1 MSRVRHKLGENPPS
15 AYTKVASQWVAL
27 ALVALVACGV
37 YVNALDNEL
46 VYDDRKLIP
55 ANELMHD
62 PWRVDRILVGR
73 YWGEVLHSH
82 HYRPLTVWTLAFNY

>member
-1 MSRVRHKLGENPPS
+1 MSRVRDKLEENFPS
-15 AYTKVASQWVAL
+15 ECTKIDERGQWVAL

-37 YVNALDNEL
+37 YVNALGNEL

-62 PWRVDRILVGR
+62 PWRVDRILA
-73 YWGEVLHSH
+73 
-82 HYRPLTVWTLAFNY
+82 RPLLGRDPALTPLPAADGLDAGV

>member
-1 MSRVRHKLGENPPS
+1 MSRVSDKLGENS
-15 AYTKVASQWVAL
+15 YTEVAGQWVAL
-27 ALVALVACGV
+27 MLVALVAYGV